1 MVKNAKSALGLA
13 PYQHNYTHIN
23 ILISLFLIAQQ
34 KIKII
39 NVSSDMG
46 QCLKLLSKILNI
58 NFNFILESNAR
69 PTM

>member
-13 PYQHNYTHIN
+13 PYQHIYTHIN